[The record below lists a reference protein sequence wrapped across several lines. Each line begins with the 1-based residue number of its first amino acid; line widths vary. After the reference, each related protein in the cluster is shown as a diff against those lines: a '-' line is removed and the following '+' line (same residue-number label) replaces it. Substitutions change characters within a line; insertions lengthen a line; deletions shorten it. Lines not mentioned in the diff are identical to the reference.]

1 MNFKFEIFNLFNED
15 NIYDKEIEKALVT
28 SQFKGNFN
36 NCGNM
41 GIRKNIIE
49 SMERTTREMTIQATK
64 IFLMKL
70 VINGTSLDIRKQI
83 AIINR
88 GMNNQIIMELMIT
101 ATSLYISKNIAAR
114 NKVMNKQ
121 ISQRTK
127 K

>member
-1 MNFKFEIFNLFNED
+1 
-15 NIYDKEIEKALVT
+15 
-28 SQFKGNFN
+28 
-36 NCGNM
+36 
-41 GIRKNIIE
+41 
-49 SMERTTREMTIQATK
+49 
-64 IFLMKL
+64 MKL
-70 VINGTSLDIRKQI
+70 VINGTSLDIRKQTAVI
-83 AIINR
+83 KR